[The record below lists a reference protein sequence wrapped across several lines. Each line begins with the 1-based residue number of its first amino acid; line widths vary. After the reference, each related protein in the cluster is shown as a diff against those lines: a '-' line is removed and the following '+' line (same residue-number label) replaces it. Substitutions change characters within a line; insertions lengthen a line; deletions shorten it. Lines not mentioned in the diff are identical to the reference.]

1 MLFSSYVFVLFF
13 LPAMLAGFAVIDR
26 LLGRRGAVAWLTAG
40 SLFYYGWW
48 NPQYVL
54 LLGASMAFNYT
65 MGRVTV
71 GRKAVLFTGVAAN
84 LLLLGYYK
92 YSGFFIDTVQTLTGS
107 HIPWQNVMLPLGI
120 SFFTFQQIA
129 YLVDAHRGETREHHF
144 IDYCLFVT
152 FFPQLIAG
160 PIVHHR
166 EMLPQFS
173 RSHQHTL
180 THENL
185 AVGLTMFVMGL
196 MKKVLIADELATIA
210 GPVFAQAGAG
220 HDVTTA
226 AAWLGAL
233 SYSLQLYFDFSGY
246 SDMAVG
252 LGRMFGIRLPVNFDS
267 PYKAVSPIDFW
278 KRWHITLSR
287 FLRDYLYIPLGGN
300 RRGKARRYVNLMLTM
315 LLGGLWHGAGWTFV
329 VWGALHGAYLMCN
342 HALRAMRGDDRSL
355 SRGGAMA
362 GRAATFIGVVAA
374 WVVFR
379 ATSFDAAWRMLRA
392 MAGGAADAA
401 AMKIKAD
408 QVAEVAVLLA
418 VVWVMPNSQQIMRR
432 YRPTL
437 GRRPTWD
444 GPALLGRLRWS
455 AHPLWAWATGAAL
468 IACLMQL
475 SRVQEFIYYQF

>member
-26 LLGRRGAVAWLTAG
+26 LLGRRGAVTWLTAG

-54 LLGASMAFNYT
+54 LLGASMAFNYA

-71 GRKAVLFTGVAAN
+71 GRKAALFTGVAAN

-92 YSGFFIDTVQTLTGS
+92 YSGFFIDTVQTLTGAA
-107 HIPWQNVMLPLGI
+107 IPWQNVVLPLGI

-129 YLVDAHRGETREHHF
+129 YLVDAYRGEAEEHNF

-173 RSHQHTL
+173 RSHRHTL
-180 THENL
+180 TGENM

-220 HDVTTA
+220 HGVTTS

-329 VWGALHGAYLMCN
+329 AWGALHGAYLMVN
-342 HALRAMRGDDRSL
+342 HALRVMWGEDQPISRPVAMI
-355 SRGGAMA
+355 
-362 GRAATFIGVVAA
+362 GRAATFIGAVVA

-379 ATSFDAAWRMLRA
+379 ATSFDAARRILCA
-392 MAGGAADAA
+392 MIGWTADVGP
-401 AMKIKAD
+401 MKIKVD
-408 QVAEVAVLLA
+408 QVIEVMLLLI

-455 AHPLWAWATGAAL
+455 AHPLWAWATGAGL